1 MVKAPIVFEDEVI
14 PQVQINQTQWLQHP
28 LSNKYRGERKNDN
41 IRLKRKG
48 NPNPL

>member
-1 MVKAPIVFEDEVI
+1 MVFEDEVI

-28 LSNKYRGERKNDN
+28 LSNKFRGGERKNDN